1 MNKSMLAAV
10 VVLVLGVSLFAA
22 YKMTRPS
29 NVTYIPPAEPS
40 ASTTTNYNSSTN
52 PNASTSALPSS
63 TSTVK
68 ITSSGFDPAIIKIKA
83 GEMVTWMNSDT
94 VTHNVSSDPHP
105 THTIYPAL
113 NLGNI
118 LAGASKSLTFSQ
130 AGTYKY
136 HDHLHSTLTGQIVVS
151 P

>member
-1 MNKSMLAAV
+1 MNKSMLAAI
-10 VVLVLGVSLFAA
+10 VVLVLGIGLFAA
-22 YKMTRPS
+22 YKMTRS
-29 NVTYIPPAEPS
+29 SSVTYTPPTEQSPTTDYNANTSPAASGSAQPS
-40 ASTTTNYNSSTN
+40 TV
-52 PNASTSALPSS
+52 
-63 TSTVK
+63 STVK
-68 ITSSGFDPAIIKIKA
+68 ITSAGFDPAVIKIKVSDS
-83 GEMVTWMNSDT
+83 VTWTNSDS

-136 HDHLHSTLTGQIVVS
+136 HDHLHSTLTGQVVVS